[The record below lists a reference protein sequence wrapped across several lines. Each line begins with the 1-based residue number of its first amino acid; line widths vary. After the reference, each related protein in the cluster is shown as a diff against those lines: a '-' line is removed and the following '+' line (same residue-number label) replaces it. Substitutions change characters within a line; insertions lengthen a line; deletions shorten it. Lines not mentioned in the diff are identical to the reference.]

1 MTSALVQREV
11 ALAGVALLA
20 AIGALAI
27 ASPSRSSSHLRGLPQ
42 PVSPTGGSWYRTRAG
57 AGESAFGRTT
67 SCGITLKRGTVGVA
81 HPELR
86 CGTKLYFA
94 YGHGPHVLTEVIDH
108 RPVVFDRGFDLT
120 PALARALGV
129 QGVKWVRW
137 VYAR

>member
-1 MTSALVQREV
+1 LTSAFVQREV

-27 ASPSRSSSHLRGLPQ
+27 ASPNGTSSHLRGLPK

-57 AGESAFGRTT
+57 AGENAFGRTT
-67 SCGITLKRGTVGVA
+67 TCGIPLKRSTIGVA
-81 HPELR
+81 HSELR
-86 CGTKLYFA
+86 CGTKVYLAF
-94 YGHGPHVLTEVIDH
+94 GKSPQVLTEVIDH

-120 PALARALGV
+120 PALAAKLGV
-129 QGVKWVRW
+129 EGVRWIRW